1 MSNEPARALARVPI
15 AQPVGIGAIVETGN
29 VLAVIAKVSVSAN
42 ASRHGIFQAAVA
54 VEGAVVLAV
63 LDAAIVSQEWWSAL
77 ACAESVANALR
88 VTREGNCII
97 SIVLDLARKL
107 PDSGDVLIGIG
118 VDIAVVTAMSAVLD
132 AVVVVVTDGTGAGD
146 VGAVQPIEA
155 RVAVAESIGTDA
167 VVGAALGTVKHAEGP
182 QVVQYERF
190 VGEVKPRPLRLLLVA
205 DAAMKHE
212 GIVGLANED

>member
-42 ASRHGIFQAAVA
+42 ASRHGIFQAAVP

-63 LDAAIVSQEWWSAL
+63 LDAAIVSQERRSTL
-77 ACAESVANALR
+77 TCAKSVANALR

-107 PDSGDVLIGIG
+107 PGSGDVLIGIG

-132 AVVVVVTDGTGAGD
+132 AVVVVVTDGTGAGN

-155 RVAVAESIGTDA
+155 RVAMA
-167 VVGAALGTVKHAEGP
+167 
-182 QVVQYERF
+182 
-190 VGEVKPRPLRLLLVA
+190 
-205 DAAMKHE
+205 
-212 GIVGLANED
+212 